1 MSDQMTVSPFGLDLV
16 KAFEGY
22 FAKPYRCPAG
32 VLTQGYGHTA
42 AAGAPALGGIWS
54 KDYASNVLAQPLERR
69 YAAPVRKLLKR
80 EPSQAQFDAMVSLAY
95 NIGVGA
101 FARSTVLRCFNR
113 GDDKGAASAFSAWNK
128 GGGRV
133 LPGLVRRRASE
144 ALVYQGIQ
152 DLDFDGKHD
161 HDEPVYGFMAQRIE
175 RPDEPVE
182 DGQEGA
188 QERLVRHVQ
197 DRLKALGY
205 HEVGAVDG
213 DFGSRTRGALLAFKA
228 DHDLPLTDAMDDV
241 TLRALATGSARQ
253 VSENRAVTDAGELRR
268 AGSQTIAATD
278 DAKAGAVA
286 TGAAVAAAPVV
297 TGLLKSVGDAK
308 DALSPVADLFASAA
322 PWVLSA
328 VAVAFAAWTF
338 FAARRAEKARVEAA
352 REGRH
357 N

>member
-1 MSDQMTVSPFGLDLV
+1 MDATMTVSPFGLELV

-42 AAGAPALGGIWS
+42 AAGAPALGGVWS
-54 KDYASNVLAQPLERR
+54 KDYASNVLAQTLERR

-80 EPSQAQFDAMVSLAY
+80 APTQAQFDAMVSLAY

-101 FARSTVLRCFNR
+101 FTRSTVLRCFNR
-113 GDDKGAASAFSAWNK
+113 GDDKGAAAAFSAWNK

-133 LPGLVRRRASE
+133 LSGLVRRRASE
-144 ALVYQGIQ
+144 ALVYQGVQ
-152 DLDFDGKHD
+152 DVDFDGMSAP
-161 HDEPVYGFMAQRIE
+161 DEPVYGFMAQRVE

-182 DGQEGA
+182 DSD
-188 QERLVRHVQ
+188 ERLVRHVQ

-228 DHDLPLTDAMDDV
+228 DHDLPLTDAMDDA
-241 TLRALATGSARQ
+241 TLRALATGEGRQ
-253 VSENRAVTDAGELRR
+253 VSEARAVITAGDLR
-268 AGSQTIAATD
+268 AKGSKTIAATD
-278 DAKAGAVA
+278 ETKAAAIA
-286 TGAAVAAAPVV
+286 TGVAGGGGVV
-297 TGLLKSVGDAK
+297 LQIVGGLGAAK
-308 DALSPVADLFASAA
+308 DKLSPVLDLVTSAA
-322 PWVLSA
+322 PWVA
-328 VAVAFAAWTF
+328 GIAIVGFAAVTWWS
-338 FAARRAEKARVEAA
+338 ANKAEKARVEAA